1 MFDELRDWEDADLYN
16 ALNASQLQTE
26 EEIMPVP
33 EVDYALCAGAIG
45 VNVSRDGTDGRPV
58 WHLATVVS
66 SGSEPSKSTPILGI
80 WYCVRRI
87 RFRIRLTFD
96 FA

>member
-26 EEIMPVP
+26 EILPAS
-33 EVDYALCAGAIG
+33 EVDCASCAGAIG
-45 VNVSRDGTDGRPV
+45 ANVSRDGTDGRSV